1 MLESE
6 RSLYESR
13 VRQFIGR
20 LKNLLYEEKIPL
32 SMEYRVSEQPVSF
45 EKRLEGSYKP
55 IRIGDLWGRTWA
67 SAWFHL
73 KADIPGEWR
82 GRHAVAALNFTGE
95 ACVFSA
101 GGVPLQGLTGN
112 SVFMSGFIRKRFDL
126 FASCK
131 GGETVDLWI
140 EAAANGLF
148 GVETVDDPER
158 NDPDRH
164 GRFDAYV
171 KEASIA
177 VFRDDIWH
185 LMLDFRVLSELML
198 SLPDKSVR
206 RSRIIRA
213 LNSAIDI
220 FHTGEAGVKDCRM
233 RLADEMERPA
243 YASDLQ
249 TLVVGHAHIDTGWLW
264 PVRETIRKCARTFS
278 TQIRIM
284 EKYPDF
290 VFGASQAQHYLFVKE
305 YYPDLYKEI
314 KEKVAGGQWEIQ
326 GAMWVEADNNLISGE
341 SLVRQVLHG
350 KNFFLDE
357 FSVDVKNLWLP
368 DVFGYSAALPQ
379 ILKKSGID
387 FFVTQKIS
395 WSQFNKFPHH
405 TFIWRGIDGS
415 EVIAHFPPEDTY
427 NSELRPGGLV
437 YAQEN
442 FAEKGF
448 LDEFLTLFGAGDG
461 GGGPKEEYIEM
472 GLRQRDL
479 EGSPR
484 VCFGPAQSMLDRL
497 GKERDK
503 LETWVGELY
512 LELHRGTLTTQA
524 KNKKMNRRLE
534 SRLRQT
540 EFMFSCLPLKEYP
553 GEELDSLWK
562 KLLINQFH
570 DIIPG
575 SSIHMVYED
584 SLRDYA
590 EMESSLDSLIRR
602 AAGSLFAPRE
612 DSITLVNTLS
622 YPFSKPVMLP
632 LSWAGCNA
640 VDEEGNDIFMQE
652 EPEGCFAHV
661 PVASQSIR
669 SLYRQSGR
677 QDGKAVRVLEGNELF
692 LENDFFR
699 YEFND
704 GGALIRA
711 WDKKAEREAVS
722 RPGNQLNL
730 YEDRPAKFDAW
741 DIDLFYEN
749 QLIEQAKLISWK
761 SFKGSV
767 RQYLVLHF
775 DIGQSKIEQKVI
787 LDYNSKRLD
796 FCTRVEWR
804 ERHKMLRVGFFAN
817 VFSHV
822 AQFDTQFGILE
833 RSTHRNTPWDRARF
847 EVCGHRFADLSEA
860 GYGVAL
866 LNDCKYGYK
875 VHDGE
880 LNLNLLRSPT
890 NPDPDADIGNH
901 SFTYSLLPHQGN
913 LAASDVWAEAAQL
926 NQPLE
931 LLDGMERGDRSF
943 PLLLE
948 GEGIVLEV
956 LKKAEKEECLII
968 RAYETRGCP
977 GCALLKLV
985 DPALSLFETDLMERG
1000 DTKVSTE
1007 EVRRT
1012 EGRIALSFTPF
1023 EIKTFKLKREP

>member
-1 MLESE
+1 
-6 RSLYESR
+6 
-13 VRQFIGR
+13 
-20 LKNLLYEEKIPL
+20 
-32 SMEYRVSEQPVSF
+32 
-45 EKRLEGSYKP
+45 
-55 IRIGDLWGRTWA
+55 
-67 SAWFHL
+67 
-73 KADIPGEWR
+73 
-82 GRHAVAALNFTGE
+82 
-95 ACVFSA
+95 
-101 GGVPLQGLTGN
+101 
-112 SVFMSGFIRKRFDL
+112 
-126 FASCK
+126 
-131 GGETVDLWI
+131 
-140 EAAANGLF
+140 
-148 GVETVDDPER
+148 
-158 NDPDRH
+158 
-164 GRFDAYV
+164 
-171 KEASIA
+171 
-177 VFRDDIWH
+177 
-185 LMLDFRVLSELML
+185 
-198 SLPDKSVR
+198 
-206 RSRIIRA
+206 
-213 LNSAIDI
+213 
-220 FHTGEAGVKDCRM
+220 
-233 RLADEMERPA
+233 
-243 YASDLQ
+243 
-249 TLVVGHAHIDTGWLW
+249 
-264 PVRETIRKCARTFS
+264 
-278 TQIRIM
+278 
-284 EKYPDF
+284 
-290 VFGASQAQHYLFVKE
+290 
-305 YYPDLYKEI
+305 
-314 KEKVAGGQWEIQ
+314 
-326 GAMWVEADNNLISGE
+326 
-341 SLVRQVLHG
+341 
-350 KNFFLDE
+350 
-357 FSVDVKNLWLP
+357 
-368 DVFGYSAALPQ
+368 
-379 ILKKSGID
+379 
-387 FFVTQKIS
+387 
-395 WSQFNKFPHH
+395 
-405 TFIWRGIDGS
+405 
-415 EVIAHFPPEDTY
+415 
-427 NSELRPGGLV
+427 
-437 YAQEN
+437 
-442 FAEKGF
+442 
-448 LDEFLTLFGAGDG
+448 
-461 GGGPKEEYIEM
+461 
-472 GLRQRDL
+472 
-479 EGSPR
+479 
-484 VCFGPAQSMLDRL
+484 
-497 GKERDK
+497 
-503 LETWVGELY
+503 
-512 LELHRGTLTTQA
+512 
-524 KNKKMNRRLE
+524 
-534 SRLRQT
+534 
-540 EFMFSCLPLKEYP
+540 
-553 GEELDSLWK
+553 
-562 KLLINQFH
+562 
-570 DIIPG
+570 
-575 SSIHMVYED
+575 
-584 SLRDYA
+584 
-590 EMESSLDSLIRR
+590 
-602 AAGSLFAPRE
+602 
-612 DSITLVNTLS
+612 
-622 YPFSKPVMLP
+622 MLP

-699 YEFND
+699 YEFNED
-704 GGALIRA
+704 GALIRA

-956 LKKAEKEECLII
+956 LKKAEKEECLVI

-985 DPALSLFETDLMERG
+985 DPALTLFETDLMERG
-1000 DTKVSTE
+1000 DTMVSTE